1 MQQKDFARL
10 IMCTDKNTM
19 LPNKMSDKIEML
31 LDFPATHS
39 MHFPNQCMEIL
50 SIKKTLLMKGNL
62 RGGTEAGAAFP
73 ALENC
78 KGWRDTKNLIFV
90 YIQKKH

>member
-62 RGGTEAGAAFP
+62 QEEQKRVLLFPLWRIAKDGGIRKT
-73 ALENC
+73 
-78 KGWRDTKNLIFV
+78 
-90 YIQKKH
+90 

>member
-50 SIKKTLLMKGNL
+50 SKKRRLFLMKGSFREEQKRVL
-62 RGGTEAGAAFP
+62 LFP
-73 ALENC
+73 L
-78 KGWRDTKNLIFV
+78 WRIAKDGEIRKT
-90 YIQKKH
+90 